1 MDTVKPL
8 RFREGDTVAV
18 LSPSWGGPSV
28 FPHIFDRGLEI
39 LKRDFGL
46 KIKEYPTARMK
57 ADKLHN
63 NPRIRAEDINNAF
76 ADKEVKGIFP
86 SIGGDDSVRILKY
99 LDLKVIMNNPK
110 IIMGYS
116 DTATLLSYLN
126 QSGLVTFNGPS
137 IMAGFSQMRNYPDY
151 MSHVKNMLFETQ
163 QTYQYKQYANWSNK
177 YLNWSKK
184 ENTGKVSKKIKNDG
198 WHWIQG
204 NGTFKG
210 RLWGGCIEVI
220 EMLKGTD
227 FYPDKKFWSGRVL
240 FFETSEEKP
249 SPDYV
254 KYALRNYGIQ
264 GVFDRVTG
272 ILFGRAKDY
281 TDKEKK
287 KLEENIISVV
297 SDEFGHP
304 ELPIIAN
311 MDFGHTDPQIVLPL
325 GALAEINC
333 KNRIFKLLESPIK

>member
-1 MDTVKPL
+1 MNIVKPRGL
-8 RFREGDTVAV
+8 REGDTVAI
-18 LSPSWGGPSV
+18 LSPSWGGPSI
-28 FPHIFDRGLEI
+28 FPHVFDRGLEI
-39 LKRDFGL
+39 LRQDFGL
-46 KIKEYPTARMK
+46 KIKEYPTARMT

-63 NPRIRAEDINNAF
+63 NPKIRAEDINNAF
-76 ADKEVKGIFP
+76 ADKEIKAIFS
-86 SIGGDDSVRILKY
+86 SIGGSDSVRILKY
-99 LDLKVIMNNPK
+99 LDLKTIMKNPK

-137 IMAGFSQMRNYPDY
+137 VMAGFSQMRSYPDY
-151 MSHVKNMLFETQ
+151 ISHVKNMLFETQ
-163 QTYQYKQYANWSNK
+163 QNYQYKQYVRWSNK
-177 YLNWSKK
+177 YISWSDK

-204 NGTFKG
+204 KGIYKG

-227 FYPDKKFWSGRVL
+227 FYPNKEFWNGRIL

-249 SPDYV
+249 SLDYV
-254 KYALRNYGIQ
+254 KYALRNYGVQ

-272 ILFGRAKDY
+272 ILFGRARDY

-287 KLEENIISVV
+287 KLEENILSVV
-297 SDEFGHP
+297 SDEFGHS
-304 ELPIIAN
+304 ELPIITN
-311 MDFGHTDPQIVLPL
+311 MDFGHTDPQIILPL
-325 GALAEINC
+325 GVSAEINC
-333 KNRIFKLLESPIK
+333 KSGIFKLLESPTN